1 MMVKLKDYES
11 LKSDLL
17 RIYDKRGLDKA
28 IEAAVGTGC
37 NLVAFYS
44 FLNEHDPN
52 PHYEQKIKDL
62 IEFYQ
67 YKGVIK

>member
-1 MMVKLKDYES
+1 MINLNDYKS
-11 LKSDLL
+11 LKKDLL
-17 RIYDKRGLDKA
+17 RIYDARGLDKA
-28 IEAAVGTGC
+28 IEAAVGIGC

-52 PHYEQKIKDL
+52 PDYEQKIEDL